1 MADCEHC
8 LEVSHIS
15 FSLLMGESNHVGM
28 AGDVIYIGVS
38 QQTDLVISCRLLLLD
53 DCTVGLLSFSI
64 LL

>member
-1 MADCEHC
+1 MADYEHC
-8 LEVSHIS
+8 LGVS
-15 FSLLMGESNHVGM
+15 FSLLMGEPMGM
-28 AGDVIYIGVS
+28 VGDVIYIGVS